1 MKKLSM
7 IFALTI
13 LILTI
18 AGQAQAGVTYSETVD
33 ATSGQSGTYFL
44 PSGEIEYYPPWYRW
58 YNDDWDWTHDTVNS
72 GDVAGSINSATLQ
85 IRAYD
90 VDPAEVDRIYAD
102 GVLLGT
108 LIQGDGV
115 WKTTTFNLDAA
126 ALAQL
131 LDGTVEIKI
140 DIDATSTK
148 YAVTLEWAKLTVDY
162 ELYVEPDPVPDPGQ
176 DPPPDSTPPE
186 PVPAPG
192 AVLLGSIGVGIVGW
206 LRRRRTL

>member
-1 MKKLSM
+1 MRKFLLM
-7 IFALTI
+7 FALTA

-44 PSGEIEYYPPWYRW
+44 PAGEIEYYPPWYRW

-72 GDVAGSINSATLQ
+72 GDVAGSINSATLE

-108 LIQGDGV
+108 LVQGDGV
-115 WKTTTFNLDAA
+115 WKTTTFDLDAA

-131 LDGTVEIKI
+131 LDGTVLIEI

-162 ELYVEPDPVPDPGQ
+162 ELYVEPEPDP
-176 DPPPDSTPPE
+176 DPDPDPSTPPE
-186 PVPAPG
+186 PIPAPG
-192 AVLLGSIGVGIVGW
+192 AVLLGGIGVSIVGW